1 MPSPSDKAAHPSLSG
16 QAQRYFTAA
25 EEAIRQYPLGPA
37 TLTFVQQNAGAVF
50 RVEIQKSG
58 QVYLLKIHDRAG
70 AGANPTVEQLEAGLH
85 WLAALA
91 RDTDIVVQTPVV
103 ATTGQF
109 VSQVALADSPPVN
122 CTVQQ
127 WVAGEP
133 PHGHFTADQVRRIGA
148 LMATLHKHSTGYP
161 LPPHVTALRQDAAD
175 LARNVGILRAALD
188 TALLSDREYA
198 VLVAAQKHITALMA
212 SLGTAPELWGP
223 VHGDLHHDNL
233 LFFQQEIRPIDF
245 TGLRLAH
252 YAYDIGVTLYHIY
265 YQAPA
270 IRHAFFDGYQ
280 QVRLLTKT
288 YPREVEAFM
297 THAAID
303 NIAWNS
309 TLPAQVHSALFQRN
323 LRQLIATFCTNLAA
337 GHPFLFS

>member
-1 MPSPSDKAAHPSLSG
+1 M
-16 QAQRYFTAA
+16 
-25 EEAIRQYPLGPA
+25 AI
-37 TLTFVQQNAGAVF
+37 
-50 RVEIQKSG
+50 
-58 QVYLLKIHDRAG
+58 
-70 AGANPTVEQLEAGLH
+70 
-85 WLAALA
+85 
-91 RDTDIVVQTPVV
+91 
-103 ATTGQF
+103 TGQF

-127 WVAGEP
+127 WVEGEP

-148 LMATLHKHSTGYP
+148 LMATLHEHSTGYP
-161 LPPHVTALRQDAAD
+161 LPPRGAALRQDAAA
-175 LARNVGILRAALD
+175 LARNVGILRTALD

-198 VLVAAQKHITALMA
+198 ALVAAQKHITALMA
-212 SLGTAPELWGP
+212 SLGTAPEPWGP

-245 TGLRLAH
+245 TGLQLAH

-270 IRHAFFDGYQ
+270 SRHAFFEGYQ
-280 QVRLLTKT
+280 QVRRLSAA
-288 YPREVEAFM
+288 YPRAVETFVAY
-297 THAAID
+297 AAID

-309 TLPAQVHSALFQRN
+309 TIPAQAHSALFQRN
-323 LRQLIATFCTNLAA
+323 LRQLIATFCANLTA